1 MTRKFSIARQSDM
14 SLNKELYDLL
24 MALRYVNNG
33 PTKPIQNKQA
43 EIPIGAIWNDNGK
56 GLNVLKV
63 KDVNN
68 NWSPVFKGFYHP
80 ANIKNKPLNPTD
92 GQL

>member
-1 MTRKFSIARQSDM
+1 MARKFSIGRQSDIT
-14 SLNKELYDLL
+14 LNQELYDLL

-33 PTKPIQNKQA
+33 PTQPVQDKQSA
-43 EIPIGAIWNDNGK
+43 IPVGAIWNDNGR
-56 GLNVLKV
+56 GQNILKV

-68 NWSPVFKGFYHP
+68 GWSPVFKGYYHP